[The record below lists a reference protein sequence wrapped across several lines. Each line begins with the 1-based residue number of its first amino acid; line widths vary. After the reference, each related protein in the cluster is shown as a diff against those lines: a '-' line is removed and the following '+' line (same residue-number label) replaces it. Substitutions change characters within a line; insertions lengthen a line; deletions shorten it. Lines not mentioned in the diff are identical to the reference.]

1 MNKSNIAIVRLSDYK
16 TPADI
21 DHAAANL
28 FEDEDARPNGMAI
41 IFGDNAEGLL
51 GLQRDLLRTALKIY
65 VDDVSKTDVRHTFN
79 PNGMDDD
86 LKQFTKSFCRSLSWF
101 LNCTSNNQPEPDE
114 LSEFH
119 GFDRL
124 ELKSMLEKLAQSL

>member
-1 MNKSNIAIVRLSDYK
+1 MNKSNIAIIRLSDYK

-65 VDDVSKTDVRHTFN
+65 ADDVSKTDACHQWN
-79 PNGMDDD
+79 HDIGMNDD

-101 LNCTSNNQPEPDE
+101 LNCTSNNQPKFD
-114 LSEFH
+114 EFH
-119 GFDRL
+119 GFDRT
-124 ELKSMLEKLAQSL
+124 ELKSMLEQLARSL